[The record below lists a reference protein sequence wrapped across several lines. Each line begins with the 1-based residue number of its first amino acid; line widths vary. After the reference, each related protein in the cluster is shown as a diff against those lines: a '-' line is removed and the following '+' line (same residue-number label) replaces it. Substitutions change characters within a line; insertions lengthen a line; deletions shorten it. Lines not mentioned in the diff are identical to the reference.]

1 MPLQCQSAEPNHHE
15 FVHVL
20 VKVVERMRL
29 VSDEVVEPVGRVG
42 VDEAVAYPLAG
53 LDATRHGLNHVPPN
67 ERITYASELSAM
79 SSKASSTPSSPMIS
93 PESIFELYASRS
105 NLRT

>member
-1 MPLQCQSAEPNHHE
+1 MPLQCQSAGASHHGML
-15 FVHVL
+15 HVL
-20 VKVVERMRL
+20 VKVVERVRL

-42 VDEAVAYPLAG
+42 VDEAVADPLAG
-53 LDATRHGLNHVPPN
+53 LDATRHELNHVSSI

-79 SSKASSTPSSPMIS
+79 SSKASSTPSSPMMS
-93 PESIFELYASRS
+93 PESILELYASRS